1 MENNGKRGGYGR
13 LEKKLRLLWWGI
25 LGVLLVLAAVKL
37 LLPVNSPVEVN
48 QAEENR
54 EIVVYI
60 SGAVVHPGLL
70 HLPLDARL
78 DDALQVAE
86 LTAEADLEVLNPAQK
101 LKDGQKIIV
110 ASKNT
115 GTGQLTGN
123 EVQNNTQNKTENSA
137 AQPGTTDGLS
147 TKVNINIAG
156 INELDTIPGIGPA
169 LAQRIIDYRTE
180 NGWFSAPEEI
190 QNVSGIG
197 SKTYK
202 KMEEYISVGP

>member
-1 MENNGKRGGYGR
+1 

-37 LLPVNSPVEVN
+37 FLPVNSPVEVN

-70 HLPLDARL
+70 HLSLNARL
-78 DDALQVAE
+78 DDALQAAE

-110 ASKNT
+110 ASKST
-115 GTGQLTGN
+115 GTGQLTG
-123 EVQNNTQNKTENSA
+123 KTENSA
-137 AQPGTTDGLS
+137 AQPGTTGGLS
-147 TKVNINIAG
+147 TKVNINTAG

-197 SKTYK
+197 SKTYE
-202 KMEEYISVGP
+202 KMEKYISVGS

>member
-1 MENNGKRGGYGR
+1 M
-13 LEKKLRLLWWGI
+13 EKKLRLLWWGI
-25 LGVLLVLAAVKL
+25 LGVLLVLAVVKL
-37 LLPVNSPVEVN
+37 FLPVNSPVEVN

-70 HLPLDARL
+70 RLPLNARL
-78 DDALQVAE
+78 DDALQAAE
-86 LTAEADLEVLNPAQK
+86 LTGEADLEVLNPAQK

-110 ASKNT
+110 ASKST

-123 EVQNNTQNKTENSA
+123 EVQNKTQNKTENSV
-137 AQPGTTDGLS
+137 AQSAGTTDGLS
-147 TKVNINIAG
+147 TKVNINTAG

-197 SKTYK
+197 SKTYE
-202 KMEEYISVGP
+202 KMEKYISVGP

>member
-1 MENNGKRGGYGR
+1 M
-13 LEKKLRLLWWGI
+13 EKKLRLLWWGI

-37 LLPVNSPVEVN
+37 FLPVNSPVEVN

-70 HLPLDARL
+70 HLPLNARL
-78 DDALQVAE
+78 DDALQAAE

-110 ASKNT
+110 ALKST

-123 EVQNNTQNKTENSA
+123 ETQSETQNKTENSA

-147 TKVNINIAG
+147 TKVNINTAG

-197 SKTYK
+197 SKTYE
-202 KMEEYISVGP
+202 KMEKYISVSP

>member
-1 MENNGKRGGYGR
+1 

-37 LLPVNSPVEVN
+37 FLPVNSPVEVN

-78 DDALQVAE
+78 DDALQAAE

-123 EVQNNTQNKTENSA
+123 EVQNNTQNKIENSA

-147 TKVNINIAG
+147 TKVNINTAG
-156 INELDTIPGIGPA
+156 INELDTIPGIGPS

-197 SKTYK
+197 SKTYE
-202 KMEEYISVGP
+202 KMEEYISVGS

>member
-1 MENNGKRGGYGR
+1 

-37 LLPVNSPVEVN
+37 FLPVNSPVEVN

-70 HLPLDARL
+70 HLPLNARL
-78 DDALQVAE
+78 DDALQAAE

-110 ASKNT
+110 ASKST

-123 EVQNNTQNKTENSA
+123 ETQNKTENSA

-147 TKVNINIAG
+147 AKVNINTAG

-180 NGWFSAPEEI
+180 NGLFSAPEEI

-197 SKTYK
+197 SKTYE
-202 KMEEYISVGP
+202 KMEKYISVGP

>member
-1 MENNGKRGGYGR
+1 

-37 LLPVNSPVEVN
+37 FLPVNSPVEVN

-70 HLPLDARL
+70 HLPLNARL
-78 DDALQVAE
+78 DDALQAAE

-110 ASKNT
+110 ALKST

-123 EVQNNTQNKTENSA
+123 ETQSETQNKTENSA

-147 TKVNINIAG
+147 TKVNINTAG

-197 SKTYK
+197 SKTYE
-202 KMEEYISVGP
+202 KMEKYISVSP